1 MEYWDIPTKL
11 KKYNGKMGFI
21 FDKNINRIDLEM
33 EIDRF
38 IKHNDLNKIDF

>member
-1 MEYWDIPTKL
+1 MPTKF
-11 KKYNGKMGFI
+11 KKYNEEMGFI

>member
-21 FDKNINRIDLEM
+21 FDKNINRTDLEM
-33 EIDRF
+33 EIARF
-38 IKHNDLNKIDF
+38 IKHNDLGKLDF